1 MCTVGLRGGAREGDE
16 TLSQYSLRIFSQPNS
31 GRARQ
36 ADHRECLI
44 DNQES

>member
-1 MCTVGLRGGAREGDE
+1 MCTVGLRGGDE
-16 TLSQYSLRIFSQPNS
+16 TLSQYNLQISSQPNS

-44 DNQES
+44 DNQESCGQD